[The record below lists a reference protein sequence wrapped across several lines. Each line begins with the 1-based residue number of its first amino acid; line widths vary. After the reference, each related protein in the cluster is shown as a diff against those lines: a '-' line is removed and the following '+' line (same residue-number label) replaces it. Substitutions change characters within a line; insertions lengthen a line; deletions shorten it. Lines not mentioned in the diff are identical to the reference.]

1 MTWCA
6 SRYGCTPRASCHL
19 DHRLDHRRVR
29 AFIGAAHDRAMPAG
43 RPRPGRPAGRI
54 ALHGAPCA
62 TVCCMGN
69 PVPDTKTPAL
79 VAFVMVV
86 AGIAIAAVQGIVHG
100 SIFGGVI
107 AAAGAIPACFGMW
120 KGIQQETQGTL
131 ALSVTAVLVSLA
143 VGAVLIVLRVVSWLH

>member
-1 MTWCA
+1 
-6 SRYGCTPRASCHL
+6 
-19 DHRLDHRRVR
+19 
-29 AFIGAAHDRAMPAG
+29 
-43 RPRPGRPAGRI
+43 
-54 ALHGAPCA
+54 
-62 TVCCMGN
+62 MGN

-86 AGIAIAAVQGIVHG
+86 VGIAIAAAQGLVHG
-100 SIFGGVI
+100 SILGGVI

-131 ALSVTAVLVSLA
+131 ALSVVAVLVSLA